1 MKIIRTRC
9 PDVTKYLSGFQTPI
23 PKMYFS
29 TFRIK
34 EWEGKATDSEQ
45 YIDLED
51 ETINQEY
58 ADFFGVEVLEGSMLD
73 EKDGK
78 NMVVINGSCCES
90 FRMDTTGWKEN

>member
-1 MKIIRTRC
+1 M
-9 PDVTKYLSGFQTPI
+9 PDCYKVFEWLSDTYFQNV
-23 PKMYFS
+23 FS

-34 EWEGKATDSEQ
+34 EWEGKTTDSEQ

-78 NMVVINGSCCES
+78 NMVVINEAAVKAFGWTQPVGKKIDKLGSII
-90 FRMDTTGWKEN
+90 

>member
-1 MKIIRTRC
+1 MWELLFIALKMFLLKNIRTDARC
-9 PDVTKYLSGFQTPI
+9 YKVFEWLSDTYSQNV
-23 PKMYFS
+23 FS

-34 EWEGKATDSEQ
+34 EWEGKTTDSEQ

-78 NMVVINGSCCES
+78 I
-90 FRMDTTGWKEN
+90 WLL